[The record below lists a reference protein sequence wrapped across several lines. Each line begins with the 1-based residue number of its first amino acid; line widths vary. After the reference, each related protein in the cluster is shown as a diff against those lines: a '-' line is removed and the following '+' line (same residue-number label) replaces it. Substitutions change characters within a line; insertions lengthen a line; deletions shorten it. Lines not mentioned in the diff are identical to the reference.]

1 MKKDLNWW
9 CSMLVLFV
17 LLSALAIA
25 VFSMAIKLFTITDI
39 ILYSIIAVFGL
50 ATLGFWLYEVINYD
64 K

>member
-9 CSMLVLFV
+9 CSMMSLFILLV
-17 LLSALAIA
+17 ALVVV

-39 ILYSIIAVFGL
+39 ILYSIMAV
-50 ATLGFWLYEVINYD
+50 LGMGAAMMWLYEVINYD

>member
-9 CSMLVLFV
+9 CSMMSLFILLV
-17 LLSALAIA
+17 ALVVV

-39 ILYSIIAVFGL
+39 ILYSIMAI
-50 ATLGFWLYEVINYD
+50 LGMGAAMMWLYEVINYD

>member
-9 CSMLVLFV
+9 CSMLALFV
-17 LLSALAIA
+17 LLAALVIV
-25 VFSMAIKLFTITDI
+25 VFTMAIKLFTITDI

-50 ATLGFWLYEVINYD
+50 VTLGFWLYEAINYD

>member
-17 LLSALAIA
+17 LLAALVIV

-50 ATLGFWLYEVINYD
+50 VTLGFWLYEVINYD

>member
-9 CSMLVLFV
+9 CSMIVLFV
-17 LLSALAIA
+17 LLSALVIV
-25 VFSMAIKLFTITDI
+25 VFTMAIKLFTITDI

-50 ATLGFWLYEVINYD
+50 VTLGFWLYEAINYD

>member
-1 MKKDLNWW
+1 
-9 CSMLVLFV
+9 MLVLFV

>member
-17 LLSALAIA
+17 LLSALGIV

-39 ILYSIIAVFGL
+39 ILYSIIAVFGMIGVM
-50 ATLGFWLYEVINYD
+50 AWLYEAINYD

>member
-9 CSMLVLFV
+9 CSMMSLFILLAALVV
-17 LLSALAIA
+17 V

-50 ATLGFWLYEVINYD
+50 VTLGFWLYEVINYD

>member
-9 CSMLVLFV
+9 CSMIVLFV
-17 LLSALAIA
+17 LLSALVIV

-39 ILYSIIAVFGL
+39 ILYSIIAVFGMIGVM
-50 ATLGFWLYEVINYD
+50 AWLYEAINYD